1 MLVRVIRQ
9 QKGTKDIAIRKEE
22 IKLIA
27 DDMKGYVETPQN
39 QKKTLGN
46 NKREFKVTGY
56 KVDMQTSIAFLYIS
70 NEQLYLNFKSIICN
84 SKNKKN

>member
-9 QKGTKDIAIRKEE
+9 QKGTKDMAIRKEE

-39 QKKTLGN
+39 QK
-46 NKREFKVTGY
+46 
-56 KVDMQTSIAFLYIS
+56 
-70 NEQLYLNFKSIICN
+70 N
-84 SKNKKN
+84 SWK